1 MKSST
6 LPGLGGV
13 WKSLRRLRLRLRLF
27 GLVTTSRVERC
38 FDLRYVTLKHGA
50 DKARVEHAALK
61 SGDTGGARLFSSRLS
76 GAFVTVPDRPR
87 HLPSGTT
94 GEESNVVS
102 RMLGPTEYR
111 SPSKSMRG
119 EMERRPV
126 SLAVVFSIS
135 PNNGLFGTTRP
146 FSPKTP
152 KTSDGTLDDFGS

>member
-13 WKSLRRLRLRLRLF
+13 WKSLRLF
-27 GLVTTSRVERC
+27 GSVTTSRVERC

-50 DKARVEHAALK
+50 DKARAEHAALK

-76 GAFVTVPDRPR
+76 GAFVTRVPDRPR

-102 RMLGPTEYR
+102 RMLGSTEYR
-111 SPSKSMRG
+111 SPSKSMRA

-126 SLAVVFSIS
+126 SLAVVFFDQSKQWS
-135 PNNGLFGTTRP
+135 LRDNPTVFAEN
-146 FSPKTP
+146 S
-152 KTSDGTLDDFGS
+152 